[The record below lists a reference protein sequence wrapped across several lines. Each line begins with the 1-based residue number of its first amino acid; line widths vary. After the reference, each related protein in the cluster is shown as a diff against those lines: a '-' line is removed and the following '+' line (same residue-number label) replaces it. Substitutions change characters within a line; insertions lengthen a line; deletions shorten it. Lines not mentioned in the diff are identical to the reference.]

1 MSAPSLAPGRT
12 GRRAYLHTA
21 VSVLVLLI
29 GAVLAV
35 RHRQVLDSGTDHLVV
50 ADRGWLSLA
59 VTAACG
65 TWVCAALTQQGAVA
79 VALPRARLL
88 AAQFSASAANHVL
101 PAGLGASTVN
111 WRFLTRCGLTPTA
124 TATALALKATAG
136 TVTRVTL
143 IGALVVA
150 GPGLIHLPHLPTA
163 TALLALLPAVLL
175 LPPLRRR
182 IGPPLRGALAEV
194 RTVHALPG
202 RAAALWGGSI
212 AFAASHAL
220 TVYAVAHALELP
232 LPAAKVALAYLA
244 ASSAAVLL
252 PTPGGLGSLDAA
264 LTFALVGV
272 GAPGPMAVSV
282 VLGYRLLTM
291 WLPLVPGLVVLAVL
305 ARRKVV

>member
-1 MSAPSLAPGRT
+1 MSTPTLAPRPT
-12 GRRAYLHTA
+12 ARRAYVHTGI
-21 VSVLVLLI
+21 SVLVLLI

-35 RHRQVLDSGTDHLVV
+35 RHRQVLDTGTDHLAV
-50 ADRGWLSLA
+50 ADRGWLLLA
-59 VTAACG
+59 VTAACA

-79 VALPRARLL
+79 ATLPRARLL
-88 AAQFSASAANHVL
+88 AAQFSASAANHL
-101 PAGLGASTVN
+101 MPAGIGASTVN
-111 WRFLTRCGLTPTA
+111 WRFLSRCGLTPTA
-124 TATALALKATAG
+124 AATALALKATAG
-136 TVTRVTL
+136 TVTRVAL
-143 IGALVVA
+143 IGGLLAA
-150 GPGLIHLPHLPTA
+150 GPGLIRLPHLPAA
-163 TALLALLPAVLL
+163 TALLALLPGVLL

-182 IGPPLRGALAEV
+182 IGPVVRGAVAEI

-202 RAAALWGGSI
+202 RASALWGGSI

-272 GAPGPMAVSV
+272 GAPGSMAVSI
-282 VLGYRLLTM
+282 VLGYRLLTT
-291 WLPLVPGLVVLAVL
+291 WLPLVPGLLVLAVL
-305 ARRKVV
+305 ARRRVV

>member
-1 MSAPSLAPGRT
+1 MSAPSLVPRPT
-12 GRRAYLHTA
+12 SRRAYLHTG
-21 VSVLVLLI
+21 VSVLVLLV

-35 RHRQVLDSGTDHLVV
+35 RHRQVLDSGTDHLAV
-50 ADRGWLSLA
+50 ADRGWLLLA
-59 VTAACG
+59 VTAACA
-65 TWVCAALTQQGAVA
+65 TWVSAALTQQGAVA
-79 VALPRARLL
+79 ATLPRARLL
-88 AAQFSASAANHVL
+88 AAQFSASAANHL
-101 PAGLGASTVN
+101 MPAGIGASTVN
-111 WRFLTRCGLTPTA
+111 WRFLTRCGLTPSA
-124 TATALALKATAG
+124 TGTALALKATAG
-136 TVTRVTL
+136 TVTRVAL
-143 IGALVVA
+143 IGGLLVA
-150 GPGLIHLPHLPTA
+150 GPGLIRLPHLPAA
-163 TALLALLPAVLL
+163 TALLALLPGVLL

-182 IGPPLRGALAEV
+182 LGPVVRGAVAEV

-202 RAAALWGGSI
+202 RASALWGGSI

-272 GAPGPMAVSV
+272 GAPGSMAVSI
-282 VLGYRLLTM
+282 VLGYRLLTT

-305 ARRKVV
+305 ARRRVV

>member
-1 MSAPSLAPGRT
+1 MSAPSLAPRPT
-12 GRRAYLHTA
+12 GRRAYVHTGI
-21 VSVLVLLI
+21 SVLVLLI

-35 RHRQVLDSGTDHLVV
+35 RHRQVLDNGTDHLAV
-50 ADRGWLSLA
+50 ADRGWLLLA
-59 VTAACG
+59 VTAACA

-79 VALPRARLL
+79 APLPRARLL
-88 AAQFSASAANHVL
+88 AAQFSASAANHL
-101 PAGLGASTVN
+101 MPAGIGASTVN
-111 WRFLTRCGLTPTA
+111 WRFLSRCGLTPTA

-136 TVTRVTL
+136 TVTRVVL
-143 IGALVVA
+143 IGGLLAA
-150 GPGLIHLPHLPTA
+150 GPGLVRLPHLPAA
-163 TALLALLPAVLL
+163 TALLALLPGVLL

-182 IGPPLRGALAEV
+182 IGPVVRGAVAEI

-202 RAAALWGGSI
+202 RASALWGGSI

-272 GAPGPMAVSV
+272 GAPGSMAVSI
-282 VLGYRLLTM
+282 VLGYRLLTT
-291 WLPLVPGLVVLAVL
+291 WLPLVPGLLVLAVL
-305 ARRKVV
+305 ARRRVV